1 MARKDFQ
8 APSGSRS
15 SALWGTGNRGGESRS
30 NALWGKGGRG
40 RLLMTIALVALA
52 APIAAVADSG
62 KSKSARNQLPP
73 TFIAPS
79 LLAKAQSNPNEL
91 VQVII
96 QSVDGDGRAA
106 SAFKDA
112 DKTDDKL
119 GVLDADRETLKDRYK
134 FVNSVAVTI
143 KARKLNF
150 LARIPGL
157 TVTPDSPVRLTSLPS
172 SQHVWPTASGVR
184 PLWSTAYKTA
194 PKAPTIAIVDSGI
207 DANRPDFDNGARV
220 VANVNMTQL
229 LPNAPG
235 DGRGHGTFV
244 AGIAAGSAPGNAG
257 ASPTS
262 DIVMLDVMDDWGMAR
277 TSDVIAAAE
286 WIHQNKAKYNIRVAN
301 FSLHTTTPSNF
312 TKDPL
317 DRAVEKLWFG
327 GVVVVVASGN
337 YGVEGGPSGVKF
349 APGNDPFVITVGA
362 IDLEGSVRPQRHDV
376 PSWSAYGFTYDGFKK
391 PEVSAAGRY
400 MVGPVPAG
408 ATLKADKP
416 DNVITSTTMRLS
428 GTSFSAPIVA
438 GAAAQILARRPNL
451 TPDQVKG
458 ALMLTARH
466 VGDAEP
472 GQAGV
477 GEINAE
483 RASNL
488 SYIPNP
494 NAALNKFLLT
504 TSSGS
509 GSEAITFDAASWQSA
524 AQANVSWDSV
534 SWSDASWQS
543 ASWQS
548 VSWSDASWQSV
559 SWTDV
564 SWSDVL
570 AMADVSWEDNAD
582 GDTASILGEYVMTPE
597 EEAAAIAEGL
607 LSAPEAPAEEPSGDG
622 EAPAAEQPAP

>member
-1 MARKDFQ
+1 
-8 APSGSRS
+8 
-15 SALWGTGNRGGESRS
+15 
-30 NALWGKGGRG
+30 
-40 RLLMTIALVALA
+40 MTIALVALA

-62 KSKSARNQLPP
+62 NSRHSRSNLPP

-79 LLAKAQSNPNEL
+79 LLAKAQSSPNEH
-91 VQVII
+91 VKVII
-96 QSVDGDGRAA
+96 QSVYGVSKAA
-106 SAFKDA
+106 GAFKDA
-112 DKTDDKL
+112 DKSDNKL
-119 GVLDADRETLKDRYK
+119 VVVDGDRETMKDQYK
-134 FVNSVAVTI
+134 FVNSVAVTL
-143 KARKLNF
+143 KAKKLNF
-150 LARIPGL
+150 LAKVPGL
-157 TVTPDSPVRLTSLPS
+157 TITPDSPVRLTALPS
-172 SQHVWPTASGVR
+172 SQHIWPTASGVR
-184 PLWSTAYKTA
+184 PLWSTSSKTA

-207 DANRPDFDNGARV
+207 DANRPDFDMGTRV

-229 LPNAPG
+229 QPNSPG

-262 DIVMLDVMDDWGMAR
+262 DIVMLDVMDDKGMAR

-286 WIHQNKAKYNIRVAN
+286 WIHENKAKYNIRVAN
-301 FSLHTTTPSNF
+301 FSLHSVTPSNF

-317 DRAVEKLWFG
+317 DKAVEKLWFG
-327 GVVVVVASGN
+327 GVVVVVAAGN
-337 YGVEGGPSGVKF
+337 YGIQGGPSGVKF

-362 IDLEGSVRPQRHDV
+362 IDLEGSVRPHRHDV
-376 PSWSAYGFTYDGFKK
+376 PSWSAYGYTYDGFRK

-416 DNVITSTTMRLS
+416 ENVVSTTSMRLS
-428 GTSFSAPIVA
+428 GTSFASPIVA
-438 GAAAQILARRPNL
+438 GAAAQILARRPNM

-483 RASNL
+483 RASTVG
-488 SYIPNP
+488 YVPNP
-494 NAALNKFLLT
+494 NAALNRFLLK

-509 GSEAITFDAASWQSA
+509 GSETITFDAASWQSS
-524 AQANVSWDSV
+524 AQSDVSWDSV

-570 AMADVSWEDNAD
+570 AMADVSWEDNA
-582 GDTASILGEYVMTPE
+582 GNETESILGEYVMTPE

-607 LSAPEAPAEEPSGDG
+607 LPAPEAPAEETSGDG

>member
-1 MARKDFQ
+1 
-8 APSGSRS
+8 
-15 SALWGTGNRGGESRS
+15 
-30 NALWGKGGRG
+30 
-40 RLLMTIALVALA
+40 MTIALVALA

-62 KSKSARNQLPP
+62 SSKSKRQAVPP

-79 LLAKAQSNPNEL
+79 LLAKAQTSPNEH
-91 VQVII
+91 VKVII
-96 QSVDGDGRAA
+96 QSTDGDSGAA
-106 SAFKDA
+106 AAFKDA
-112 DKTDDKL
+112 DRTDNKL
-119 GVLDADRETLKDRYK
+119 GLIDGDSEVLKDRYK
-134 FVNSVAVTI
+134 FVNSVAVTL
-143 KARKLNF
+143 KAGKLKF
-150 LARIPGL
+150 LARMPGL
-157 TVTPDSPVRLTSLPS
+157 TVTPDSVVRLSAMPS
-172 SQHVWPTASGVR
+172 SKHIWPTASGLR
-184 PLWSTAYKTA
+184 PLWSQQDRPA

-220 VANVNMTQL
+220 VHTEVITKL
-229 LPNAPG
+229 EPNSPG

-244 AGIAAGSAPGNAG
+244 AGIAAGSAPDNAG

-262 DIVMLDVMDDWGMAR
+262 DIVMLDVMDDRGMAR

-286 WIHQNKAKYNIRVAN
+286 WIHVNKAKYNIRVAN
-301 FSLHTTTPSNF
+301 FSLHSVNPSNF

-317 DRAVEKLWFG
+317 DKAVEKLWFG

-337 YGVEGGPSGVKF
+337 YGIPNGPSGVKF

-362 IDLEGSVRPQRHDV
+362 IDLEGSVKPTRHDV
-376 PSWSAYGFTYDGFKK
+376 PSWSAYGYTYDGFRK

-400 MVGPVPAG
+400 MVGPVPTG

-416 DNVITSTTMRLS
+416 ENVLTNTSMRLS
-428 GTSFSAPIVA
+428 GTSFASPIVA
-438 GAAAQILARRPNL
+438 GAAAQILARNPTW
-451 TPDQVKG
+451 TPDKVKG

-483 RASNL
+483 RASAL
-488 SYIPNP
+488 RYIPNP
-494 NAALNKFLLT
+494 NAGLNKYLLK

-509 GSEAITFDAASWQSA
+509 GSENIIGFDAASWQSA

-534 SWSDASWQS
+534 SWSDASWNS

-570 AMADVSWEDNAD
+570 AMADVSWEDNAE
-582 GDTASILGEYVMTPE
+582 GDTESPLGEYVMTPE
-597 EEAAAIAEGL
+597 EEAEAITEGL
-607 LSAPEAPAEEPSGDG
+607 LPEAPAED
-622 EAPAAEQPAP
+622 EAAASPPATPTPPAPLAPLAPTVP

>member
-1 MARKDFQ
+1 MARKDFE
-8 APSGSRS
+8 APSGTRS

-62 KSKSARNQLPP
+62 SSKDAKKASPS

-79 LLAKAQSNPNEL
+79 LLAKAESSPNEL
-91 VQVII
+91 VKVII
-96 QSVDGDGRAA
+96 QSVDGDSSAA
-106 SAFKDA
+106 GAFKQA
-112 DKTDDKL
+112 SKTDRAGESL
-119 GVLDADRETLKDRYK
+119 RGRYK
-134 FVNSVAVTI
+134 FVDSVAVTL
-143 KARKLNF
+143 KAKKITI

-157 TVTPDSPVRLTSLPS
+157 TVTPDSPVRLTALPS
-172 SQHVWPTASGVR
+172 SEQVWPTASGVR
-184 PLWSTAYKTA
+184 ALWSTQAKTA
-194 PKAPTIAIVDSGI
+194 PKAPTIAVVDSGI
-207 DANRPDFDNGARV
+207 DVNRPDFDNGARV

-229 LPNAPG
+229 QPNSPG

-244 AGIAAGSAPGNAG
+244 AGIAAGSAPGMAG

-262 DIVMLDVMDDWGMAR
+262 DIVMLDVMDDKGMAR

-286 WIHQNKAKYNIRVAN
+286 WIHENKAKYNIRVAN

-312 TKDPL
+312 TRDPL
-317 DRAVEKLWFG
+317 DKAVEKLWFG

-349 APGNDPFVITVGA
+349 APGNDPFAITVGA
-362 IDLEGSVRPQRHDV
+362 VDLEGSVKPQRHDV
-376 PSWSAYGFTYDGFKK
+376 PSWSAYGYTYDGFKK

-416 DNVITSTTMRLS
+416 DNVVTLTTMRLS
-428 GTSFSAPIVA
+428 GTSFASPIVA
-438 GAAAQILARRPNL
+438 GAAAQILARRPSL

-466 VGDAEP
+466 VGDADP

-483 RASNL
+483 RAATIG
-488 SYIPNP
+488 YIPNP
-494 NAALNKFLLT
+494 NAALNRYLIR

-509 GSEAITFDAASWQSA
+509 GETTTFDAASWESA
-524 AQANVSWDSV
+524 ARANVSWDSV
-534 SWSDASWQS
+534 SWSDVSWQS

-564 SWSDVL
+564 SWSDVV
-570 AMADVSWEDNAD
+570 AMADVSWEDNA
-582 GDTASILGEYVMTPE
+582 GADTASPLGEYVMTPE
-597 EEAAAIAEGL
+597 EEAEAIAEGL
-607 LSAPEAPAEEPSGDG
+607 LPALAPSAPVLP
-622 EAPAAEQPAP
+622 

>member
-1 MARKDFQ
+1 MARKDFE
-8 APSGSRS
+8 APSGTRS

-30 NALWGKGGRG
+30 SALWGKGGRG
-40 RLLMTIALVALA
+40 RLLMTIAVVALA

-62 KSKSARNQLPP
+62 SSNSAKKSLPP

-79 LLAKAQSNPNEL
+79 LLATAQSSPNEL
-91 VQVII
+91 VKVII
-96 QSVDGDGRAA
+96 QSTEGASDAADAFKHADKADNKLALVDGDAERLTG
-106 SAFKDA
+106 K
-112 DKTDDKL
+112 
-119 GVLDADRETLKDRYK
+119 YK
-134 FVNSVAVTI
+134 FVDSVAVTL
-143 KARKLNF
+143 KARKLNM
-150 LARIPGL
+150 LARRPGL
-157 TVTPDSPVRLTSLPS
+157 TVTPDSTVRLTALPS

-184 PLWSTAYKTA
+184 PLWSTATKPA

-207 DANRPDFDNGARV
+207 DANRPEFDNGARV
-220 VANVNMTQL
+220 VANVTMTTLQ
-229 LPNAPG
+229 PNSPG

-244 AGIAAGSAPGNAG
+244 AGIAAGNAPDNAG
-257 ASPTS
+257 ASPNS
-262 DIVMLDVMDDWGMAR
+262 DIVMLDVMDDKGMAR
-277 TSDVIAAAE
+277 TSDVIGAAE
-286 WIHQNKAKYNIRVAN
+286 WIHTNKAKYNIRVAN

-312 TKDPL
+312 TRDPL
-317 DRAVEKLWFG
+317 DKAVEKLWFG

-337 YGVEGGPSGVKF
+337 YGIEGGPSGVKF

-376 PSWSAYGFTYDGFKK
+376 PNWSAYGYTYDGFKK

-400 MVGPVPAG
+400 MVGSVPAG
-408 ATLKADKP
+408 ATLKLDKP
-416 DNVITSTTMRLS
+416 ENVITSTTMRLS
-428 GTSFSAPIVA
+428 GTSFAAPIVA
-438 GAAAQILARRPNL
+438 GAAAQILARKPNL

-466 VGDAEP
+466 VPEAEP

-477 GEINAE
+477 GEINAD
-483 RASNL
+483 RALNAGN
-488 SYIPNP
+488 IPNP
-494 NAALNKFLLT
+494 NAALNGFLLR

-509 GSEAITFDAASWQSA
+509 GSETITFDSASWESA
-524 AQANVSWDSV
+524 ARASVSWDSV

-548 VSWSDASWQSV
+548 VSWSDASWQSA

-570 AMADVSWEDNAD
+570 AMSDVSWEDNAD

-607 LSAPEAPAEEPSGDG
+607 L
-622 EAPAAEQPAP
+622 PAPTEPLAPPALP

>member
-1 MARKDFQ
+1 MARKDFE
-8 APSGSRS
+8 ASSGTRS

-62 KSKSARNQLPP
+62 SSKDAKKASPS

-79 LLAKAQSNPNEL
+79 LLAKAESSPNEL
-91 VQVII
+91 VKVII
-96 QSVDGDGRAA
+96 QSVDGDSSAA
-106 SAFKDA
+106 GAFKQA
-112 DKTDDKL
+112 SKTDRAGESL
-119 GVLDADRETLKDRYK
+119 RGRYK
-134 FVNSVAVTI
+134 FVDSVAVTL
-143 KARKLNF
+143 KAKKITI

-157 TVTPDSPVRLTSLPS
+157 TVTPDSPVRLTALPS
-172 SQHVWPTASGVR
+172 SEQVWPTASGVR
-184 PLWSTAYKTA
+184 ALWSTQAKTA
-194 PKAPTIAIVDSGI
+194 PKAPTIAVVDSGI
-207 DANRPDFDNGARV
+207 DVNRPDFDNGARV

-229 LPNAPG
+229 QPNSPG

-244 AGIAAGSAPGNAG
+244 AGIAAGSAPGMAG

-262 DIVMLDVMDDWGMAR
+262 DIVMLDVMDDKGMAR

-286 WIHQNKAKYNIRVAN
+286 WIHENKAKYNIRVAN

-312 TKDPL
+312 TRDPL
-317 DRAVEKLWFG
+317 DKAVEKLWFG

-349 APGNDPFVITVGA
+349 APGNDPFAITVGA
-362 IDLEGSVRPQRHDV
+362 VDLEGSVKPQRHDV
-376 PSWSAYGFTYDGFKK
+376 PSWSAYGYTYDGFKK

-416 DNVITSTTMRLS
+416 DNVVTLTTMRLS
-428 GTSFSAPIVA
+428 GTSFASPIVA
-438 GAAAQILARRPNL
+438 GAAAQILARRPSL

-466 VGDAEP
+466 VGDADP

-483 RASNL
+483 RAATIG
-488 SYIPNP
+488 YIPNP
-494 NAALNKFLLT
+494 NAALNRYLIR

-509 GSEAITFDAASWQSA
+509 GETTTFDAASWESA
-524 AQANVSWDSV
+524 ARANVSWDSV
-534 SWSDASWQS
+534 SWSDVSWQS

-564 SWSDVL
+564 SWSDVV
-570 AMADVSWEDNAD
+570 AMADVSWEDNA
-582 GDTASILGEYVMTPE
+582 GADTASPLGEYVMTPE
-597 EEAAAIAEGL
+597 EEAEAIAEGL
-607 LSAPEAPAEEPSGDG
+607 LPALAPSAPVLP
-622 EAPAAEQPAP
+622 

>member
-1 MARKDFQ
+1 MAPKDSG
-8 APSGSRS
+8 APSGTRS

-40 RLLMTIALVALA
+40 RLLKTIALVALA

-62 KSKSARNQLPP
+62 SSKGAKKASRA

-79 LLAKAQSNPNEL
+79 LLAKAESTPNEL
-91 VQVII
+91 VKVII
-96 QSVDGDGRAA
+96 QSTDGASDAVD
-106 SAFKDA
+106 AFKHARKSDA
-112 DKTDDKL
+112 TA
-119 GVLDADRETLKDRYK
+119 GDAERLTGKYE
-134 FVNSVAVTI
+134 FVDSVAVTL
-143 KARKLNF
+143 KAKKISF

-157 TVTPDSPVRLTSLPS
+157 TVTPDSPVRLTALPS
-172 SQHVWPTASGVR
+172 SEQVWPTASGVR
-184 PLWSTAYKTA
+184 ALWSTEVKTA
-194 PKAPTIAIVDSGI
+194 PKAPAIAIVDSGI

-229 LPNAPG
+229 QPNSPG

-244 AGIAAGSAPGNAG
+244 AGIAAGSAPGMAG

-262 DIVMLDVMDDWGMAR
+262 DIVMLDVMDDKGMAR
-277 TSDVIAAAE
+277 TSDVIAASE
-286 WIHQNKAKYNIRVAN
+286 WIHENKAKYNIRVAN
-301 FSLHTTTPSNF
+301 FSLHTITPSNF
-312 TKDPL
+312 TRDPL
-317 DRAVEKLWFG
+317 DKAVEKLWFG

-337 YGVEGGPSGVKF
+337 YGIEGGPSGVKF
-349 APGNDPFVITVGA
+349 APGNDPFAITVGA
-362 IDLEGSVRPQRHDV
+362 VDLEGSVKPQRHDV
-376 PSWSAYGFTYDGFKK
+376 PSWSAYGYTYDGFKK

-416 DNVITSTTMRLS
+416 DNVVTPMTMRLS
-428 GTSFSAPIVA
+428 GTSFASPIVA

-466 VGDAEP
+466 VGDADV

-483 RASNL
+483 RAANIGS
-488 SYIPNP
+488 IPNP
-494 NAALNKFLLT
+494 NAALNRFLIK
-504 TSSGS
+504 TSSG
-509 GSEAITFDAASWQSA
+509 GSEATAFDAASWESA
-524 AQANVSWDSV
+524 ARASVSWDSV

-548 VSWSDASWQSV
+548 VSWSDASWQSA

-564 SWSDVL
+564 SWSDVV
-570 AMADVSWEDNAD
+570 AMADVSWEDNAGAD
-582 GDTASILGEYVMTPE
+582 IASPLGEYVMTPE
-597 EEAAAIAEGL
+597 EEAEAIAEGL
-607 LSAPEAPAEEPSGDG
+607 LPGLAASAPALP
-622 EAPAAEQPAP
+622 

>member
-1 MARKDFQ
+1 MARKDFE
-8 APSGSRS
+8 ASSGTRS

-62 KSKSARNQLPP
+62 SSKDAKKASPS

-79 LLAKAQSNPNEL
+79 LLAKAESSPNEL
-91 VQVII
+91 VKVII
-96 QSVDGDGRAA
+96 QSVDGDSSAA
-106 SAFKDA
+106 GAFKQA
-112 DKTDDKL
+112 SKTDRAGESL
-119 GVLDADRETLKDRYK
+119 RGRYK
-134 FVNSVAVTI
+134 FVDSVAVTL
-143 KARKLNF
+143 KAKKITI

-157 TVTPDSPVRLTSLPS
+157 TVTPDSPVRLTALPS
-172 SQHVWPTASGVR
+172 SEQVWPTASGVR
-184 PLWSTAYKTA
+184 ALWSTQAKTA
-194 PKAPTIAIVDSGI
+194 PKAPTIAVVDSGI

-229 LPNAPG
+229 QPNSPG

-244 AGIAAGSAPGNAG
+244 AGIAAGSAPGMAG

-262 DIVMLDVMDDWGMAR
+262 DIVMLDVMDDKGMAR

-286 WIHQNKAKYNIRVAN
+286 WIHENKAKYNIRVAN

-312 TKDPL
+312 TRDPL
-317 DRAVEKLWFG
+317 DKAVEKLWFG

-349 APGNDPFVITVGA
+349 APGNDPFAITVGA
-362 IDLEGSVRPQRHDV
+362 VDLEGSVKPQRHDV
-376 PSWSAYGFTYDGFKK
+376 PSWSAYGYTYDGFKK

-416 DNVITSTTMRLS
+416 DNVVTLTTMRLS
-428 GTSFSAPIVA
+428 GTSFASPIVA
-438 GAAAQILARRPNL
+438 GAAAQILARRPSL

-466 VGDAEP
+466 VGDADP

-483 RASNL
+483 RAATIG
-488 SYIPNP
+488 YIPNP
-494 NAALNKFLLT
+494 NAALNRYLIR

-509 GSEAITFDAASWQSA
+509 GETTTFDAASWESA
-524 AQANVSWDSV
+524 ARANVSWDSV
-534 SWSDASWQS
+534 SWSDVSWQS

-564 SWSDVL
+564 SWSDVV
-570 AMADVSWEDNAD
+570 AMADVSWEDNA
-582 GDTASILGEYVMTPE
+582 GADTASPLGEYVMTPE
-597 EEAAAIAEGL
+597 EEAEAIAEGL
-607 LSAPEAPAEEPSGDG
+607 LPALAPSAPVLP
-622 EAPAAEQPAP
+622 

>member
-1 MARKDFQ
+1 MARKDFE
-8 APSGSRS
+8 APGGTRS

-62 KSKSARNQLPP
+62 SSKDAKKASAS
-73 TFIAPS
+73 TFVAPS
-79 LLAKAQSNPNEL
+79 LLAKAESSPNEY
-91 VQVII
+91 VKVII
-96 QSVDGDGRAA
+96 QSTEGASEAVD
-106 SAFKDA
+106 AFKHARKSTEDA
-112 DKTDDKL
+112 GSNERLTGKYRFVDSAA
-119 GVLDADRETLKDRYK
+119 VTLKAK
-134 FVNSVAVTI
+134 KI
-143 KARKLNF
+143 KF

-157 TVTPDSPVRLTSLPS
+157 TVTPDSPVRLSALPS
-172 SQHVWPTASGVR
+172 SEQVWPTASGVR
-184 PLWSTAYKTA
+184 PLWSTPWKAA

-220 VANVNMTQL
+220 VANVNMTTL
-229 LPNAPG
+229 LPNSPG

-244 AGIAAGSAPGNAG
+244 AGIAAGNAPGNSG
-257 ASPTS
+257 ASPNS
-262 DIVMLDVMDDWGMAR
+262 DIVMLDVMDDKGMAR

-286 WIHQNKAKYNIRVAN
+286 WIHENKAKYNIRVAN

-312 TKDPL
+312 TRDPL

-337 YGVEGGPSGVKF
+337 YGIEGGPSGVKV

-376 PSWSAYGFTYDGFKK
+376 PNWSAYGYTHDGFKK

-400 MVGPVPAG
+400 MIGPVPAG
-408 ATLKADKP
+408 ATLKLDKP
-416 DNVITSTTMRLS
+416 DNVINPTTMRLS
-428 GTSFSAPIVA
+428 GTSFASPIVA
-438 GAAAQILARRPNL
+438 GAAAQVLARRPNL

-466 VGDAEP
+466 VGDADP

-483 RASNL
+483 RAATVG
-488 SYIPNP
+488 YIPNP
-494 NAALNKFLLT
+494 NAALNRFLIR

-509 GSEAITFDAASWQSA
+509 GSDVTTFDAASWESTA
-524 AQANVSWDSV
+524 RASVSWDSV

-548 VSWSDASWQSV
+548 VSWSDASWQSA

-564 SWSDVL
+564 SWSDVV
-570 AMADVSWEDNAD
+570 AMADVSWEDNA
-582 GDTASILGEYVMTPE
+582 GADTASALGEYVMTPA
-597 EEAAAIAEGL
+597 EEAEAIAEGL
-607 LSAPEAPAEEPSGDG
+607 LP
-622 EAPAAEQPAP
+622 APAADAPALP

>member
-1 MARKDFQ
+1 MARKDFE
-8 APSGSRS
+8 APNGSRS

-62 KSKSARNQLPP
+62 SSKHRRSSLPP
-73 TFIAPS
+73 TYVAPS
-79 LLAKAQSNPNEL
+79 LLAKAQSSPNEH
-91 VQVII
+91 VKVII
-96 QSVDGDGRAA
+96 QSVYGSSKAA
-106 SAFKDA
+106 GAFR
-112 DKTDDKL
+112 
-119 GVLDADRETLKDRYK
+119 DADRTDNKLILFDGDNEVLKDQYQ
-134 FVNSVAVTI
+134 FVNSVAVTL
-143 KARKLNF
+143 KAKKLSF

-157 TVTPDSPVRLTSLPS
+157 TITPDAPVRLSALPS
-172 SQHVWPTASGVR
+172 SKHMWPTASAIR
-184 PLWSTAYKTA
+184 PLWGTSSRPA

-220 VANVNMTQL
+220 VANVTMTNL
-229 LPNAPG
+229 EPNSPG

-244 AGIAAGSAPGNAG
+244 AGIAAGSAPDNAG

-262 DIVMLDVMDDWGMAR
+262 DIVMLDVMDDHGMAR

-286 WIHQNKAKYNIRVAN
+286 WIHQNKERHNIRVAN

-337 YGVEGGPSGVKF
+337 YGIENGPSGVKF

-362 IDLEGSVRPQRHDV
+362 IDLEGSVKPSRHDV
-376 PSWSAYGFTYDGFKK
+376 PSWSAYGYTYDGFRK

-408 ATLKADKP
+408 ATLKTDKP
-416 DNVITSTTMRLS
+416 DNIVNSTSMRLS
-428 GTSFSAPIVA
+428 GTSFAAPIVA
-438 GAAAQILARRPNL
+438 GAAAQILARKPHL

-466 VGDAEP
+466 VGDAAP

-483 RASNL
+483 RAANTN
-488 SYIPNP
+488 YYPNP
-494 NAALNKFLLT
+494 NASLNRYLLR

-509 GSEAITFDAASWQSA
+509 GSSNIVGFDAASWQSA
-524 AQANVSWDSV
+524 AQSNVSWDSA

-548 VSWSDASWQSV
+548 VSWSDASWQSA

-570 AMADVSWEDNAD
+570 AMADVSWEDNAS
-582 GDTASILGEYVMTPE
+582 GETESVLGEYVMTPE

-607 LSAPEAPAEEPSGDG
+607 LPDPNLP
-622 EAPAAEQPAP
+622 

>member
-1 MARKDFQ
+1 MARKDFE
-8 APSGSRS
+8 APSGTRS

-62 KSKSARNQLPP
+62 SSKDAKKASPS

-79 LLAKAQSNPNEL
+79 LLAKAESSPNEL
-91 VQVII
+91 VKVII
-96 QSVDGDGRAA
+96 QSVDGDSSAA
-106 SAFKDA
+106 GAFKQA
-112 DKTDDKL
+112 SKTDRAGESL
-119 GVLDADRETLKDRYK
+119 RGRYK
-134 FVNSVAVTI
+134 FVDSVAVTL
-143 KARKLNF
+143 KAKKITI

-157 TVTPDSPVRLTSLPS
+157 TVTPDSPVRLTALPS
-172 SQHVWPTASGVR
+172 SEQVWPTASGVR
-184 PLWSTAYKTA
+184 ALWSTQAKTA
-194 PKAPTIAIVDSGI
+194 PKAPTIAVVDSGI
-207 DANRPDFDNGARV
+207 EANRPDFDNGARV

-229 LPNAPG
+229 QPNSPG

-244 AGIAAGSAPGNAG
+244 AGIAAGSAPGMAG

-262 DIVMLDVMDDWGMAR
+262 DIVMLDVMDDKGMAR

-286 WIHQNKAKYNIRVAN
+286 WIHENKAKYNIRVAN

-312 TKDPL
+312 TRDPL
-317 DRAVEKLWFG
+317 DKAVEKLWFG

-349 APGNDPFVITVGA
+349 APGNDPFAITVGA
-362 IDLEGSVRPQRHDV
+362 VDLEGSVKPQRHDV
-376 PSWSAYGFTYDGFKK
+376 PSWSAYGYTYDGFKK

-416 DNVITSTTMRLS
+416 DNVVTLTTMRLS
-428 GTSFSAPIVA
+428 GTSFASPIVA
-438 GAAAQILARRPNL
+438 GAAAQILARRPSL

-466 VGDAEP
+466 VGDADP

-483 RASNL
+483 RAATIG
-488 SYIPNP
+488 YIPNP
-494 NAALNKFLLT
+494 NAALNRYLIR

-509 GSEAITFDAASWQSA
+509 GETTTFDAASWESA
-524 AQANVSWDSV
+524 ARANVSWDSV
-534 SWSDASWQS
+534 SWSDVSWQS

-564 SWSDVL
+564 SWSDVV
-570 AMADVSWEDNAD
+570 AMADVSWEDNA
-582 GDTASILGEYVMTPE
+582 GADTASPLGEYVMTPE
-597 EEAAAIAEGL
+597 EEAEAIAEGL
-607 LSAPEAPAEEPSGDG
+607 LPALAPSAPVLP
-622 EAPAAEQPAP
+622 

>member
-1 MARKDFQ
+1 MARKDFE
-8 APSGSRS
+8 APSGTRS

-62 KSKSARNQLPP
+62 SSKSADKASPS

-79 LLAKAQSNPNEL
+79 LLAEAQSSPNEL
-91 VQVII
+91 VAVII
-96 QSVDGDGRAA
+96 QSVDGDSRAA
-106 SAFKDA
+106 GAFKDA
-112 DKTDDKL
+112 AKTD
-119 GVLDADRETLKDRYK
+119 ADHESMRGRYK
-134 FVNSVAVTI
+134 FVDAVAVTL
-143 KARKLNF
+143 KAKKMKF

-157 TVTPDSPVRLTSLPS
+157 TVTPDSPVRLSALPS
-172 SQHVWPTASGVR
+172 SEQVWPTASGVR
-184 PLWSTAYKTA
+184 PLWSTSSKTA
-194 PKAPTIAIVDSGI
+194 PKAPTIAVVDSGI

-220 VANVNMTQL
+220 VANVNMTTL
-229 LPNAPG
+229 LPNSPG

-257 ASPTS
+257 ASPNS
-262 DIVMLDVMDDWGMAR
+262 DIVMLDVMDDKGMAR

-312 TKDPL
+312 TRDPL
-317 DRAVEKLWFG
+317 DKAVEKLWFG

-337 YGVEGGPSGVKF
+337 YGIEGGPSGVKF

-362 IDLEGSVRPQRHDV
+362 VDLEGSVKSQWHDV
-376 PSWSAYGFTYDGFKK
+376 PNWSAYGYTYDGFKK

-408 ATLKADKP
+408 ATLKLDKP
-416 DNVITSTTMRLS
+416 ENVINPTTMRLS
-428 GTSFSAPIVA
+428 GTSFASPIVA
-438 GAAAQILARRPNL
+438 GAAAQVLARKPNL

-458 ALMLTARH
+458 VLMLTARH
-466 VGDAEP
+466 VGDAAP

-477 GEINAE
+477 GEINADK
-483 RASNL
+483 AVTVGAM
-488 SYIPNP
+488 PNP
-494 NAALNKFLLT
+494 NAALNRFLIK

-509 GSEAITFDAASWQSA
+509 GSETITFDAASWESA
-524 AQANVSWDSV
+524 ARASVSWDSV
-534 SWSDASWQS
+534 SWSDASWQT

-548 VSWSDASWQSV
+548 VSWSDASWQSA

-564 SWSDVL
+564 SWSDVV
-570 AMADVSWEDNAD
+570 AMADVSWEDNA
-582 GDTASILGEYVMTPE
+582 GADTAPAGGEYVMTPE
-597 EEAAAIAEGL
+597 EEAEAIAEGL
-607 LSAPEAPAEEPSGDG
+607 LPAPIAD
-622 EAPAAEQPAP
+622 APAAPALP

>member
-1 MARKDFQ
+1 MARKDFE
-8 APSGSRS
+8 APGGTRS

-62 KSKSARNQLPP
+62 SSKDAKKASAS
-73 TFIAPS
+73 TFVAPS
-79 LLAKAQSNPNEL
+79 LLAKAESSPNEY
-91 VQVII
+91 VKVII
-96 QSVDGDGRAA
+96 QSTEGASEAVD
-106 SAFKDA
+106 AFKHARKSTEDA
-112 DKTDDKL
+112 GSNERLTGKYRFVDSAA
-119 GVLDADRETLKDRYK
+119 VTLKAK
-134 FVNSVAVTI
+134 KI
-143 KARKLNF
+143 KF

-157 TVTPDSPVRLTSLPS
+157 TVTPDSPVRLSALPS
-172 SQHVWPTASGVR
+172 SEQVWPTASGVR
-184 PLWSTAYKTA
+184 PLWSTPWKAA

-207 DANRPDFDNGARV
+207 DANPPDFDNGARV
-220 VANVNMTQL
+220 VANVNMTTL
-229 LPNAPG
+229 LPNSPG

-244 AGIAAGSAPGNAG
+244 AGIAAGNAPGNSG
-257 ASPTS
+257 ASPNS
-262 DIVMLDVMDDWGMAR
+262 DIVMLDVMDDKGMAR

-286 WIHQNKAKYNIRVAN
+286 WIHENKAKYNIRVAN

-312 TKDPL
+312 TRDPL

-337 YGVEGGPSGVKF
+337 YGIEGGPSGVKF

-376 PSWSAYGFTYDGFKK
+376 PNWSAYGYTHDGFKK

-400 MVGPVPAG
+400 MIGPVPAG
-408 ATLKADKP
+408 ATLKLDKP
-416 DNVITSTTMRLS
+416 DNVINPTTMRLS
-428 GTSFSAPIVA
+428 GTSFASPIVA
-438 GAAAQILARRPNL
+438 GAAAQVLARRPNL

-466 VGDAEP
+466 VGDADP

-483 RASNL
+483 RAATVG
-488 SYIPNP
+488 YIPNP
-494 NAALNKFLLT
+494 NAALNRFLIR

-509 GSEAITFDAASWQSA
+509 GSDVTTFDAASWESTA
-524 AQANVSWDSV
+524 RASVSWDSV

-548 VSWSDASWQSV
+548 VSWSDASWQSA

-564 SWSDVL
+564 SWSDVV
-570 AMADVSWEDNAD
+570 AMADVSWEDNA
-582 GDTASILGEYVMTPE
+582 GADTASALGEYVMTPA
-597 EEAAAIAEGL
+597 EEAEAIAEGL
-607 LSAPEAPAEEPSGDG
+607 LP
-622 EAPAAEQPAP
+622 APAADAPALP

>member
-1 MARKDFQ
+1 MARKDFE
-8 APSGSRS
+8 APSGTRS

-62 KSKSARNQLPP
+62 SSKDAKKASPS

-79 LLAKAQSNPNEL
+79 LLAKAESSPNEL
-91 VQVII
+91 VKVII
-96 QSVDGDGRAA
+96 QSVDGDSSAA
-106 SAFKDA
+106 GAFKQA
-112 DKTDDKL
+112 SKTDRAGESL
-119 GVLDADRETLKDRYK
+119 RGRYK
-134 FVNSVAVTI
+134 FVDSVAVTL
-143 KARKLNF
+143 KAKKITI

-157 TVTPDSPVRLTSLPS
+157 TVTPDSPVRLTALPS
-172 SQHVWPTASGVR
+172 SEQVWPTASGVR
-184 PLWSTAYKTA
+184 ALWGTQAKTA
-194 PKAPTIAIVDSGI
+194 PKAPTIAVVDSGI
-207 DANRPDFDNGARV
+207 DANRSDFDNGARV

-229 LPNAPG
+229 QPNSPG

-244 AGIAAGSAPGNAG
+244 AGIAAGSAPGMAG

-262 DIVMLDVMDDWGMAR
+262 DIVMLDVMDDKGMAR

-286 WIHQNKAKYNIRVAN
+286 WIHENKAKYNIRVAN

-312 TKDPL
+312 TRDPL
-317 DRAVEKLWFG
+317 DKAVEKLWFG

-349 APGNDPFVITVGA
+349 APGNDPFAITVGA
-362 IDLEGSVRPQRHDV
+362 VDLEGSVKPQRHDV
-376 PSWSAYGFTYDGFKK
+376 PSWSAYGYTYDGFKK

-416 DNVITSTTMRLS
+416 DNVVTLTTMRLS
-428 GTSFSAPIVA
+428 GTSFASPIVA
-438 GAAAQILARRPNL
+438 GAAAQILARRPSL

-466 VGDAEP
+466 VGDADP

-483 RASNL
+483 RAATIG
-488 SYIPNP
+488 YIPNP
-494 NAALNKFLLT
+494 NAALNRYLIR

-509 GSEAITFDAASWQSA
+509 GETTTFDAASWESA
-524 AQANVSWDSV
+524 ARANVSWDSV
-534 SWSDASWQS
+534 SWSDVSWQS

-564 SWSDVL
+564 SWSDVV
-570 AMADVSWEDNAD
+570 AMADVSWEDNA
-582 GDTASILGEYVMTPE
+582 GADTASPLGEYVMTPE
-597 EEAAAIAEGL
+597 EEAEAIAEGL
-607 LSAPEAPAEEPSGDG
+607 LPALAPSAPVLP
-622 EAPAAEQPAP
+622 

>member
-1 MARKDFQ
+1 MARKDFE
-8 APSGSRS
+8 ASSGTRS

-62 KSKSARNQLPP
+62 SSKDAKKASPS

-79 LLAKAQSNPNEL
+79 LLAKAESSPNEL
-91 VQVII
+91 VKVII
-96 QSVDGDGRAA
+96 QSVDGDSSAA
-106 SAFKDA
+106 GAFKQA
-112 DKTDDKL
+112 SKTDRAGESL
-119 GVLDADRETLKDRYK
+119 RGRYK
-134 FVNSVAVTI
+134 FVDSVAVTM
-143 KARKLNF
+143 KAKKITI

-157 TVTPDSPVRLTSLPS
+157 TVTPDSPVRLTALPS
-172 SQHVWPTASGVR
+172 SEQVWPTASGVR
-184 PLWSTAYKTA
+184 ALWSTQAKTA
-194 PKAPTIAIVDSGI
+194 PKAPTIAVVDSGI
-207 DANRPDFDNGARV
+207 DANRSDFDNGARV

-229 LPNAPG
+229 QPNSPG

-244 AGIAAGSAPGNAG
+244 AGIAAGSAPGMAG

-262 DIVMLDVMDDWGMAR
+262 DIVMLDVMDDKGMAR

-286 WIHQNKAKYNIRVAN
+286 WIHENKAKYNIRVAN

-312 TKDPL
+312 TRDPL
-317 DRAVEKLWFG
+317 DKAVEKLWFG

-349 APGNDPFVITVGA
+349 APGNDPFAITVGA
-362 IDLEGSVRPQRHDV
+362 VDLEGSVKPQRHDV
-376 PSWSAYGFTYDGFKK
+376 PSWSAYGYTYDGFKK

-416 DNVITSTTMRLS
+416 DNVVTLTTMRLS
-428 GTSFSAPIVA
+428 GTSFASPIVA
-438 GAAAQILARRPNL
+438 GAAAQILARRPSL

-466 VGDAEP
+466 VGDADP

-483 RASNL
+483 RAATIG
-488 SYIPNP
+488 YIPNP
-494 NAALNKFLLT
+494 NAALNRYLIR

-509 GSEAITFDAASWQSA
+509 GETTTFDAASWESA
-524 AQANVSWDSV
+524 ARANVSWDSV
-534 SWSDASWQS
+534 SWSDVSWQS

-564 SWSDVL
+564 SWSDVV
-570 AMADVSWEDNAD
+570 AMADVSWEDNA
-582 GDTASILGEYVMTPE
+582 GADTASPLGEYVMTPE
-597 EEAAAIAEGL
+597 EEAEAIAEGL
-607 LSAPEAPAEEPSGDG
+607 LPALAPSAPVLP
-622 EAPAAEQPAP
+622 

>member
-1 MARKDFQ
+1 MARKDFE
-8 APSGSRS
+8 ASSGTRS

-62 KSKSARNQLPP
+62 SSKDAKKASPS

-79 LLAKAQSNPNEL
+79 LLAKAESSPNEL
-91 VQVII
+91 VKVII
-96 QSVDGDGRAA
+96 QSVDGDSSAA
-106 SAFKDA
+106 GAFKQA
-112 DKTDDKL
+112 SKTDRAGESL
-119 GVLDADRETLKDRYK
+119 RGRYK
-134 FVNSVAVTI
+134 FVDSVAVTL
-143 KARKLNF
+143 KAKKITI

-157 TVTPDSPVRLTSLPS
+157 TVTPDSPVRLTALPS
-172 SQHVWPTASGVR
+172 SEQVWPTASGVR
-184 PLWSTAYKTA
+184 ALWGTQAKTA
-194 PKAPTIAIVDSGI
+194 PKAPTIAVVDSGI
-207 DANRPDFDNGARV
+207 DANRSDFDNGARV

-229 LPNAPG
+229 QPNSPG

-244 AGIAAGSAPGNAG
+244 AGIAAGSAPGMAG

-262 DIVMLDVMDDWGMAR
+262 DIVMLDVMDDKGMAR

-286 WIHQNKAKYNIRVAN
+286 WIHENKAKYNIRVAN

-312 TKDPL
+312 TRDPL
-317 DRAVEKLWFG
+317 DKAVEKLWFG

-349 APGNDPFVITVGA
+349 APGNDPFAITVGA
-362 IDLEGSVRPQRHDV
+362 VDLEGSVKPQRHDV
-376 PSWSAYGFTYDGFKK
+376 PSWSAYGYTYDGFKK

-416 DNVITSTTMRLS
+416 DNVVTLTTMRLS
-428 GTSFSAPIVA
+428 GTSFASPIVA
-438 GAAAQILARRPNL
+438 GAAAQILARRPSL

-466 VGDAEP
+466 VGDADP

-483 RASNL
+483 RAATIG
-488 SYIPNP
+488 YIPNP
-494 NAALNKFLLT
+494 NAALNRYLIR

-509 GSEAITFDAASWQSA
+509 GETTTFDAASWESA
-524 AQANVSWDSV
+524 ARANVSWDSV
-534 SWSDASWQS
+534 SWSDVSWQS

-564 SWSDVL
+564 SWSDVV
-570 AMADVSWEDNAD
+570 AMADVSWEDNA
-582 GDTASILGEYVMTPE
+582 GADTASPLGEYVMTPE
-597 EEAAAIAEGL
+597 EEAEAIAEGL
-607 LSAPEAPAEEPSGDG
+607 LPALAPSAPVLP
-622 EAPAAEQPAP
+622 

>member
-1 MARKDFQ
+1 
-8 APSGSRS
+8 
-15 SALWGTGNRGGESRS
+15 
-30 NALWGKGGRG
+30 
-40 RLLMTIALVALA
+40 MTIALVALA

-62 KSKSARNQLPP
+62 KSAAKLPP
-73 TFIAPS
+73 TYIAPS
-79 LLAKAQSNPNEL
+79 LLAKAQTSPNEH
-91 VQVII
+91 VKVII
-96 QSVDGDGRAA
+96 QSVYGDSQAA

-112 DKTDDKL
+112 DKTDNKA
-119 GVLDADRETLKDRYK
+119 GVVDLDRETIKDRYK

-150 LARIPGL
+150 LARVPGL
-157 TVTPDSPVRLTSLPS
+157 TVTPDAPVRLSALPTSK
-172 SQHVWPTASGVR
+172 HIWPTASGVR
-184 PLWSTAYKTA
+184 NLWSTAYRTA

-207 DANRPDFDNGARV
+207 DANRPDFDYGARV
-220 VANVNMTQL
+220 KANVVMTQL
-229 LPNAPG
+229 QPNSPG

-244 AGIAAGSAPGNAG
+244 AGIAAGSAPDNAG

-262 DIVMLDVMDDWGMAR
+262 DIVMLDVMDDYGMAR

-286 WIHQNKAKYNIRVAN
+286 WIYQNKDKHDIRVAN

-317 DRAVEKLWFG
+317 DKAVEKLWFN

-337 YGVEGGPSGVKF
+337 YGVAGGPSGVKF

-362 IDLEGSVRPQRHDV
+362 IDLEGSVSPWRHDV
-376 PSWSAYGFTYDGFKK
+376 PNWSAYGYTYDGFKK

-416 DNVITSTTMRLS
+416 ENVINSTTMRLS
-428 GTSFSAPIVA
+428 GTSFSSPIVA
-438 GAAAQILARRPNL
+438 GAAAQILARHPTW
-451 TPDQVKG
+451 TPDMVKG
-458 ALMLTARH
+458 ALMVTARY
-466 VGDAEP
+466 VPDAEP

-483 RASNL
+483 RAINA
-488 SYIPNP
+488 YRIPNP
-494 NAALNKFLLT
+494 NASLNKYVVR

-509 GSEAITFDAASWQSA
+509 GSENASFDAASWQSA
-524 AQANVSWDSV
+524 AKANVSWDSA
-534 SWSDASWQS
+534 SWSDASWSDASWSS

-548 VSWSDASWQSV
+548 VSWSDASWNSA

-570 AMADVSWEDNAD
+570 AMADVSWEDNA
-582 GDTASILGEYVMTPE
+582 GDDTEAPGGDYEMTPE

-607 LSAPEAPAEEPSGDG
+607 L
-622 EAPAAEQPAP
+622 PAPGSNGE